1 MEGIVMKQHWLDI
14 QSFLSDQKVL
24 AAIDD
29 ISIATKFELAGT
41 RDAERTELAK
51 KAKGVL
57 ESFLQRLDQVTSQAR
72 TDVVKGVDPRF
83 KELADAYVLAR
94 QDSANFNSTLMK
106 AGTDATVRLLWAEEP
121 RAKRELLACLD
132 DLRRV
137 IQRHQRTDVSAI
149 FEDF

>member
-1 MEGIVMKQHWLDI
+1 MKQHWLDI

-41 RDAERTELAK
+41 LDAERTELAK
-51 KAKGVL
+51 QAKGVL
-57 ESFLQRLDQVTSQAR
+57 ESFLRRLDQVTSQAR

-83 KELADAYVLAR
+83 KQLADAYATAR
-94 QDSANFNSTLMK
+94 EDTANFNSTLMK
-106 AGTDATVRLLWAEEP
+106 AGTSAAIRLFWAEEP
-121 RAKRELLACLD
+121 RAKRELLDCLD
-132 DLRRV
+132 ELRQV
-137 IQRHQRTDVSAI
+137 IQRHQQTDVSAI